1 MCKDVRT
8 VAFHESFHGVD
19 YEVRA
24 ISIDGGV
31 EITLPEFEK
40 FETLVEA
47 AGNDRS
53 IDEIR
58 VAAAEE
64 YEKCLVESIQKLKG
78 GIE

>member
-1 MCKDVRT
+1 MCKDVRA

-19 YEVRA
+19 YEARA
-24 ISIDGGV
+24 ISIDDGV
-31 EITLPEFEK
+31 EITLPAFEN

-53 IDEIR
+53 INEIK

-64 YEKCLVESIQKLKG
+64 YEKCLVESIRKLKG

>member
-8 VAFHESFHGVD
+8 VIFHESFLGVD

-24 ISIDGGV
+24 ISIDDGV
-31 EITLPEFEK
+31 EISLPAFGK

-53 IDEIR
+53 INEIK

-64 YEKCLVESIQKLKG
+64 YEKCLVESIRKLKG